1 MERLKRKRK
10 EVCLRGPKAIVLAG
24 NLERSSIGAGSDSL
38 TVDVTQVPASGE
50 SSKAQALKVELA
62 EKQESRDS
70 TSGSR
75 EQTRSSRAK
84 QRRKEVSPFILSDPI
99 YTLGHRLT
107 KYSYPAGRPNAT
119 DADRQAWEAI
129 QTKEAAER
137 ARHNLKSSQSA
148 AKKKAQGKL
157 RAGSPGWQSKEAVK
171 KAKRA
176 LSSRV
181 SYHKQADRE
190 KLQKKLEA
198 PGLLDE
204 DAEGDSDYDVE
215 PQVVIHP
222 RQPRWSLFPS
232 TDPVRVD
239 LQVSSSLGRAP
250 LNRRQALLY
259 SQTHT
264 RPRSLF

>member
-1 MERLKRKRK
+1 MPRARGNAAGKKPQLEVEARRHQQEKEIGSVSESSAEDTSSDDEVHSVHSGEEHDGSEGREPRRTRYKTADAKAKHAREQQEYMERLKRKRK
-10 EVCLRGPKAIVLAG
+10 E
-24 NLERSSIGAGSDSL
+24 
-38 TVDVTQVPASGE
+38 VPASGE

-70 TSGSR
+70 T
-75 EQTRSSRAK
+75 
-84 QRRKEVSPFILSDPI
+84 
-99 YTLGHRLT
+99 LT

-198 PGLLDE
+198 PGILDE

-215 PQVVIHP
+215 P
-222 RQPRWSLFPS
+222 
-232 TDPVRVD
+232 
-239 LQVSSSLGRAP
+239 QVSSSLGRAP